1 MLDNGSCTIRRGK
14 KKKLQKEVNQ
24 LNIAQE
30 WIKRSL
36 ARETI

>member
-1 MLDNGSCTIRRGK
+1 MLDNGSCIVRRGN

-30 WIKRSL
+30 WDKKVFS
-36 ARETI
+36 